1 MRCGLLK
8 GSQGERAKDERGKG
22 SEVVQENEKILELLK
37 KQLFFTRVFA
47 AACCILTAA
56 VLIVL
61 ILVIPS
67 LLGIMDQAVAAMDQA
82 SATLQTAND
91 TLTDIHGLF
100 EEDGLV
106 GQSGQALEQATEK
119 IGRMDIDSLNR
130 AIRELGDVVEPLA
143 DFFDKFR

>member
-61 ILVIPS
+61 IRV
-67 LLGIMDQAVAAMDQA
+67 
-82 SATLQTAND
+82 T
-91 TLTDIHGLF
+91 F
-100 EEDGLV
+100 
-106 GQSGQALEQATEK
+106 
-119 IGRMDIDSLNR
+119 
-130 AIRELGDVVEPLA
+130 
-143 DFFDKFR
+143 